1 MSNKI
6 IFKLKGLLIV
16 VIVVSFSMNAK
27 VVLAGGLNE
36 NEAAVVSAAQ
46 GTFEH
51 NGIKYQADPVFVQ
64 QLISYL
70 NQDDVDLNASQK
82 DEAISMMFSNIGQG
96 VAEGYLIPVNGQ
108 DEQINGEQNKEEPS
122 GSAAQGTAP
131 DDSSVTD
138 PNNGE
143 NTDADTA
150 GDGDG
155 SSAKASGGDKDKG
168 NPEQGILNEIRK
180 QPATK
185 TEVDLYRNKVTVK
198 KEDNSS
204 LITVN
209 TVIKNTGFDLSSVFI
224 MSAGL
229 VMVFLFCLAV
239 TVKCNFFRQEEQ
251 EP

>member
-16 VIVVSFSMNAK
+16 VIVFFFGMNTK
-27 VVLAGGLNE
+27 VVQAGSLNE
-36 NEAAVVSAAQ
+36 NEAAVVSSAQ

-82 DEAISMMFSNIGQG
+82 DEAISMMFSNVGQG

-108 DEQINGEQNKEEPS
+108 GEQINGEQNKEEPS
-122 GSAAQGTAP
+122 GSAAQGAAP
-131 DDSSVTD
+131 DNRSETN

-143 NTDADTA
+143 NTDANTA
-150 GDGDG
+150 GDG

-168 NPEQGILNEIRK
+168 NPELGILSEIRK

-185 TEVDLYRNKVTVK
+185 TEVDLYRNKVTVR

-209 TVIKNTGFDLSSVFI
+209 TVIKNTGFDLSSVF
-224 MSAGL
+224 MVSAGL
-229 VMVFLFCLAV
+229 VIVFIFCLAV